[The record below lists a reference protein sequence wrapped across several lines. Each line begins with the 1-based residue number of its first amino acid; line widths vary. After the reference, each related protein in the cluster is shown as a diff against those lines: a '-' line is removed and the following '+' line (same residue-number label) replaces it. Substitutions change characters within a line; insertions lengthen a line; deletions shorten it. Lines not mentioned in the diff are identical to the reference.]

1 MEYFRFARFRFEL
14 EAESDIH
21 LPVYKGSALR
31 GGFGHAFRKSA
42 CIAKGQECPDCI
54 LRAQCAYAYIFE
66 TPPPA
71 DTVIMRKY
79 PHAPHPFVIEP
90 PLEPKRHYSPG
101 ESLGFELVLI
111 GKGMDYFPY
120 FVYAFEELGKI
131 GLGKGKGGYALRQAY
146 EVNNGKPALVYDGAK
161 RQLKGKLEAQTLAG
175 LTEEPL
181 TLPSPARGEGTP
193 HPNPLPQGERDALI
207 LRFLTPVRI
216 VFEESLA
223 PSLEF
228 HVLIRNLLRRLS
240 TLSYF
245 HCGKALELD
254 FKGFITKA
262 QEVQI
267 EKTRLKWHDWERYSN
282 RQETKMKMGGLI
294 GEVVYRGP
302 WREFLPFL
310 LLGEEVHVGKGTTFG
325 LGKYRIQ
332 REEPSPCPLP
342 QGERET

>member
-1 MEYFRFARFRFEL
+1 MDSFRFARFRFEL
-14 EAESDIH
+14 NAETEIF
-21 LPVYKGSALR
+21 LPAYKGSALR

-42 CIAKGQECPDCI
+42 CIAKGQECLDCI

-66 TPPPA
+66 TPPPQ
-71 DTVIMRKY
+71 DTLIMRKY

-90 PLEPKRHYSPG
+90 PLGPKRQYSPG

-120 FVYAFEELGKI
+120 FVYAFEELGRI
-131 GLGKGKGGYALRQAY
+131 GLGKGKGSYSLRQAY
-146 EVNNGKPALVYDGAK
+146 EENNGKPALVYDGAK

-175 LTEEPL
+175 LPKTTIAQNETL
-181 TLPSPARGEGTP
+181 TL
-193 HPNPLPQGERDALI
+193 Q
-207 LRFLTPVRI
+207 FLTPVRI
-216 VFEESLA
+216 VYEESLT
-223 PSLEF
+223 PTLEF

-240 TLSYF
+240 SLSYF

-254 FKGFITKA
+254 FKGLIAKA

-294 GEVVYRGP
+294 GEVAYRGP
-302 WREFLPFL
+302 WQEFLPFL
-310 LLGEEVHVGKGTTFG
+310 LLGEEVHAGKGTTFG

-332 REEPSPCPLP
+332 REEAAHAA
-342 QGERET
+342 